1 MLVKIVV
8 KKSYFYVAMFV
19 ILAFFAGWL
28 LQSQISKGS
37 IVGGK
42 LVFESSIGKKA
53 PDFTL
58 ESLDGSK
65 VTLSDYRGK
74 NVVLFFNEGKMCYP
88 ACWQQIAAFGTDERF
103 NSDEVAA
110 FSVVVDT
117 RDAWKK
123 ISSQVAQLADAK
135 ILFDTTRSVST
146 AYDVLSLGSS
156 MHPGSY
162 PGHTYVIVDK
172 DGVVR
177 YIMDDPSMATRNDQ
191 IAAEI
196 EKLGNG
202 A

>member
-1 MLVKIVV
+1 MKLAV
-8 KKSYFYVAMFV
+8 KKSHLYVTMFV

-28 LQSQISKGS
+28 VQSQISKGS
-37 IVGGK
+37 AAGGK
-42 LVFESSIGKKA
+42 LVFDNSIGKKA

-58 ESLDGSK
+58 ESLDGTK
-65 VTLSDYRGK
+65 VKLSDYRGK

-88 ACWQQIAAFGTDERF
+88 ACWQQIAAFGTDDRF
-103 NSDEVAA
+103 NSGDTMA
-110 FSVVVDT
+110 FSIVADT
-117 RDAWKK
+117 RDEWKK

-146 AYDVLSLGSS
+146 AYDVLSLPSS

-172 DGVVR
+172 DGIVR
-177 YIMDDPSMATRNDQ
+177 YILDDPTMATRNDQ

-196 EKLGNG
+196 EKLRSD